1 MLFHYF
7 AVHTLN
13 ESIIT
18 ALEGNLKK
26 SQKKPQQKPQ
36 KNPKQTDV
44 LKVS

>member
-26 SQKKPQQKPQ
+26 TQQKPNKNPQ